1 MNSFKKLRKILGHLK
16 PSNNEL
22 YIYMPLSD
30 NKNGYIMDKNQR
42 NYSNNSNNNSSA
54 SVNKSLWSNKDK
66 ECIFYQTVA
75 DKTQIDLENR
85 WMELLRKKER
95 IDIKVVDGN
104 DNNGF
109 SGEYQE
115 WNQLMQHN
123 NDFLLSDCIQ
133 RRRLDEVFGNL
144 DSNRDN
150 NDNNYLKNIGVK
162 HEKLKFDEIDN
173 SGSVNFDNSKSPSL
187 SANYQSFTKSSSSPT
202 TNSPLTHPALPPSLP
217 STPST
222 PPTHSSISPPMSP
235 PMSPKLHPSS
245 TYLSEGASNLQN
257 LSTSKNR
264 TMENQGSKK
273 SYRKSKFSRKEPD
286 VLVYDPEDNLVF
298 KDCKCDHCM
307 CLHVTSPEIF
317 ICSADLPIG

>member
-22 YIYMPLSD
+22 YVYMPLSD
-30 NKNGYIMDKNQR
+30 NKN
-42 NYSNNSNNNSSA
+42 
-54 SVNKSLWSNKDK
+54 DK

-123 NDFLLSDCIQ
+123 NDFLISDCIQ

-162 HEKLKFDEIDN
+162 HEKLKFDEINN

-202 TNSPLTHPALPPSLP
+202 TNSPLTYPAL
-217 STPST
+217 TPSSPSA

-257 LSTSKNR
+257 LSTPSKNR